1 MEKGSKLHLHKLK
14 NFAILASVFE
24 PTVVAPF
31 ILTSSPFAVA
41 NDSHLFLTHPHRVSS
56 FFWTVKS
63 PHNQRFPFTLIH
75 FLISQFCYISSTPH
89 PHANIVFRDCFI
101 SLFPFFP
108 RSKHPPARNT
118 NPQGSTLS
126 QFLAPYFNSPL
137 YFLFEFI
144 IPVRGSDRN
153 LSTGYHRCIFL
164 IAHRI
169 PRSVAA
175 AQPRLIFPQPGL
187 FYGAASPANN
197 SQADWSILT
206 ANSTRGV
213 SRARSDSCSSRF
225 SRFPRSELSAR
236 REKLPSHLFPPF
248 SAFLHRFSSGFEL
261 PSFVVTGV

>member
-144 IPVRGSDRN
+144 IPVRGSDRSQFIN
-153 LSTGYHRCIFL
+153 RISSMHLPYRAPNSTLRCRGATPLNFSSTG
-164 IAHRI
+164 
-169 PRSVAA
+169 
-175 AQPRLIFPQPGL
+175 
-187 FYGAASPANN
+187 
-197 SQADWSILT
+197 SILRCRF
-206 ANSTRGV
+206 TR
-213 SRARSDSCSSRF
+213 
-225 SRFPRSELSAR
+225 E
-236 REKLPSHLFPPF
+236 
-248 SAFLHRFSSGFEL
+248 
-261 PSFVVTGV
+261 